1 MLYIASVYQDPKAS
15 NRLLGTTDDGGS
27 FVYDLHKGTFT
38 WISLPPEPYDFIEK
52 TLRISLRKL
61 AKALVR
67 GEASLSTERPY
78 PVDYF
83 VHPASPP
90 QYR

>member
-38 WISLPPEPYDFIEK
+38 WISLPPDHYDFIEK